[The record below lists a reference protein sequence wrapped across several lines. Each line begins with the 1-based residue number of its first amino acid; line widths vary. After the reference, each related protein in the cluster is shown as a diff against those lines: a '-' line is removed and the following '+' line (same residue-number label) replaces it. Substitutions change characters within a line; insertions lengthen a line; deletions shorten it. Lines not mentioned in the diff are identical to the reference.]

1 MVECL
6 FEQRCNARKSFVVFS
21 VSLSL
26 QAGLNE
32 IVVND
37 HIIVRDLIGMRE
49 SEREPNVTVEVGRC
63 VLCLH
68 FLQLQLDLRLLEAL
82 GESRSSEGRGRRFR
96 GRFGGRERRN
106 EKARTRL
113 ISLVD
118 EANGVGRKHVDGC
131 VA

>member
-1 MVECL
+1 
-6 FEQRCNARKSFVVFS
+6 
-21 VSLSL
+21 
-26 QAGLNE
+26 
-32 IVVND
+32 
-37 HIIVRDLIGMRE
+37 MRE

-68 FLQLQLDLRLLEAL
+68 FLQLQLDLRLMEAL
-82 GESRSSEGRGRRFR
+82 GESRSSERRGRGRGRGRGRRFR